1 MEDDVDGDQAITQVE
16 MIQRLPRA
24 RVVERVPFLVD
35 VVRGRRAAHVG
46 FVDAGCWQLHERLD
60 RWIHTDL
67 DRAADHLVGID
78 IDAAG
83 VERARGNGFEAY
95 VADCRDGDALAALP
109 VDPVEVVVAGEVIE
123 HVDEPGPFLAGLRS
137 LVRPGGRLVLTTPN
151 ASGLISSVSAI
162 AGFEVNHPDHVV
174 AFTWFTLSNLLERHG
189 WTVRE
194 VATYVPEV
202 KERSGLRGRD
212 RVLAGG
218 AGAVLALERLLGR
231 LGRPFAA
238 DGLILNAERT

>member
-1 MEDDVDGDQAITQVE
+1 MSEEEAITQVE

-24 RVVERVPFLVD
+24 QVVDRVPFLVD
-35 VVRGRRAAHVG
+35 AVRCRRAAHVG

-60 RWIHTDL
+60 RWIHAHL
-67 DRAADHLVGID
+67 DRAAAHLIGVD

-83 VERARGNGFEAY
+83 VERARSNGFEAY
-95 VADCRDGDALAALP
+95 VADCRDGAALAALP

-137 LVRPGGRLVLTTPN
+137 LTESGGRLVLTTPN
-151 ASGLISSVSAI
+151 ASGLLNSAAAV

-189 WTVRE
+189 WTVRQ

-202 KERSGLRGRD
+202 KDPKGLRGRD
-212 RVLAGG
+212 RVLAAG
-218 AGAVLALERLLGR
+218 AGTLLALERLLGR
-231 LGRPFAA
+231 FGRPFAA
-238 DGLILNAERT
+238 DGLVVVAERR